1 MAQVLF
7 DMWNLNIFGFL
18 NFEDAC
24 IIFIIN
30 RRFSQPEKKFGLT
43 ILSDWVWLL
52 FHLVPMGQQFFG
64 RVLHPKLSNIHY
76 IYTVAI

>member
-7 DMWNLNIFGFL
+7 DMWNLNIFAFL
-18 NFEDAC
+18 NLEYAYV
-24 IIFIIN
+24 ISN
-30 RRFSQPEKKFGLT
+30 RNKRFSQPEKKFGLT

-64 RVLHPKLSNIHY
+64 RVFRPKLEIQY
-76 IYTVAI
+76 ITQCS